1 MEIKAKVIEISQ
13 TVQVTNTFQKR
24 EFVVEYAEN
33 PTYPEYLKF
42 EVIQDRCAIL
52 DGLTQGEEVTV
63 HFNLKGRKWTDK
75 NGEVKYFNSLQAWK
89 IDKLA
94 GDDAGLN
101 QDVPFPDAPPPIES
115 DADDDLPF

>member
-1 MEIKAKVIEISQ
+1 MELKAKILEISN
-13 TVQVTNTFQKR
+13 TMQVTNSFQKR

-42 EVIQDRCAIL
+42 EVIQDRCQIL
-52 DGLTQGEEVTV
+52 DGINPGEEITI

-89 IDKLA
+89 IDKSVES
-94 GDDAGLN
+94 DMN
-101 QDVPFPDAPPPIES
+101 QDIPYPEIPPEAIES
-115 DADDDLPF
+115 QTDDDLPF

>member
-1 MEIKAKVIEISQ
+1 MELKAKILEISN
-13 TVQVTNTFQKR
+13 TMQVTNSFQKR

-42 EVIQDRCAIL
+42 EVIQDRCQIL
-52 DGLTQGEEVTV
+52 DGISPGEEITI

-89 IDKLA
+89 IDKSV
-94 GDDAGLN
+94 DAEMN
-101 QDVPFPDAPPPIES
+101 QDIPYPEIPPENIES
-115 DADDDLPF
+115 EADDDLPF